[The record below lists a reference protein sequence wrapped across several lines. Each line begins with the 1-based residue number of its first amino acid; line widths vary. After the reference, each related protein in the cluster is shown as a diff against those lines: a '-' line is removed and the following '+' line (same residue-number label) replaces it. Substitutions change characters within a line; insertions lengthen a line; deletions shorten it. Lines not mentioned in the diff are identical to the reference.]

1 MDTAKRLSSKLI
13 VKKTFQESGTQT
25 VKDPLIKQLQ
35 KEYETKSHALRNELI
50 EKTNKLQG
58 NLWLE
63 KLHLLYT
70 MFTFYCIDLNNKNKL
85 LEDKVNWLLREQ
97 RKHLNTVKDQQE

>member
-13 VKKTFQESGTQT
+13 VKKTYQESGTQT

-58 NLWLE
+58 N
-63 KLHLLYT
+63 
-70 MFTFYCIDLNNKNKL
+70 I
-85 LEDKVNWLLREQ
+85 
-97 RKHLNTVKDQQE
+97 